1 MDPSDNLGG
10 VGLSGG
16 GFVAGAGNRGAA
28 GAGAGAQAGGGQ
40 PLPDG
45 VKMGNIGTDLGAS
58 GAIASVYQPGVS
70 GVDASDPATAPGG
83 PFYDPYPSGK
93 SGDGTKNDP
102 WKADFQAPP
111 DRVLSAVA
119 DAEIAGFD
127 PTPDTPLTNADI
139 YEGDGGRAGQRGHR
153 GAAFGKERAEAFGRS
168 GESEKHPVVEIAQS
182 IEKKEVEPLEQGIE
196 VVEKEHATLKEPVRQ
211 GVFGETLVSASG
223 DDAQAVEVPISQGQY
238 ASGMKMNPGFSLR
251 WLSELVA
258 VMFRRGY
265 RVIFR
270 K

>member
-1 MDPSDNLGG
+1 MDPALTQVPQQS
-10 VGLSGG
+10 
-16 GFVAGAGNRGAA
+16 
-28 GAGAGAQAGGGQ
+28 AQ
-40 PLPDG
+40 P
-45 VKMGNIGTDLGAS
+45 NT
-58 GAIASVYQPGVS
+58 AIPSVYQPTQVNLS
-70 GVDASDPATAPGG
+70 AADPATAPGG

-168 GESEKHPVVEIAQS
+168 GESEKHPVVE
-182 IEKKEVEPLEQGIE
+182 
-196 VVEKEHATLKEPVRQ
+196 KEHATLKEPVRQ